1 MGSNAA
7 SPLALSA
14 ALCAAPL
21 AMGLALWLGPDPTR
35 IDPSGGLLARGGEYI
50 GADACRACHPE
61 QHASWDATFHSSMT
75 QLPTRESVRGRFD
88 GVAVTLF
95 GASARPFEREGEF
108 CFELPAIGSEP
119 ARVATVAL
127 AVGSRRYQQYFELV
141 GDAVGGAYRRLPLVW
156 HIGDQRWM
164 HMNGVFLSPDNNDW
178 SRHQSLWN
186 ENCIFCHNTAPSP
199 GLELGRDGAPA
210 PAPKHF
216 DSSVADLG
224 ISCESC
230 HGPGA
235 EHASKHRSPLSRYA
249 SHHAGGGDERI
260 IDPLALDQAQATA
273 LCGQC
278 HSQRLPSPPEKIW
291 TYMESG
297 PTFRPGDVLAGHV
310 EPIRR
315 DTPPLGAD
323 ASRGFEER
331 FWSDGTARLTAYEYL
346 GVTQSP
352 CYDGGE
358 LTCFSCHV
366 MHGGDVHGQIE
377 PHMRSDAACTQ
388 CHAELAAD
396 LRAHTHHD
404 PAGAGSR
411 CLDCHMPHMVY
422 GVVEIHRSH
431 RIESPDTRRDVEGG
445 RPHACTQCH
454 ADRDALWAADR
465 MREWWG
471 ERYERP
477 RSRPDGAPLEVP
489 EALASLHAGDAVQRA
504 VYAWRLGRPESALD
518 ETGRA
523 AAALN
528 LIVTLGDGYPS
539 VRVIA
544 RRSLRALDERA
555 GLGLR
560 PWLERFD
567 PLAPPEQRT
576 PALLELLEQAPRAL
590 GRKLARPADA
600 LMIDARGRLDL
611 ERVRRLLD
619 LQSDHVI
626 SIGE

>member
-1 MGSNAA
+1 MSSTGA
-7 SPLALSA
+7 STVSIAIALA
-14 ALCAAPL
+14 AAPL

-35 IDPSGGLLARGGEYI
+35 IDPSGGLLARGGEYV
-50 GADACRACHPE
+50 GAQACRACHPE
-61 QHASWDATFHSSMT
+61 QHASWDASFHSSMT

-88 GVAVTLF
+88 GAPVTLF
-95 GASARPFEREGEF
+95 GATARPFEQDGEF
-108 CFELPAIGSEP
+108 CFELPAIGAAP

-127 AVGSRRYQQYFELV
+127 AVGSRRYQQYFERLGDDA
-141 GDAVGGAYRRLPLVW
+141 GDAHRRLPLVW
-156 HIGDQRWM
+156 HIEDERWM
-164 HMNGVFLSPDNNDW
+164 HMNGVFLSPDNDDW
-178 SRHQSLWN
+178 GRHLSLWN
-186 ENCIFCHNTAPSP
+186 ENCIFCHNTAPAP
-199 GLELGRDGAPA
+199 GLELGADGVATT
-210 PAPKHF
+210 KHF
-216 DSSVADLG
+216 DSKVADLG
-224 ISCESC
+224 IACESC

-235 EHASKHRSPLSRYA
+235 AHARAQRSFLTRYGA
-249 SHHAGGGDERI
+249 HLNGGGDTSI
-260 IDPLALDQAQATA
+260 VDPLALDQVAATA

-278 HSQRLPSPPEKIW
+278 HSQRLPSPREKIW

-297 PTFRPGDVLAGHV
+297 PTFRPGGTLEGHV

-315 DTPPLGAD
+315 DTPALGDDPA
-323 ASRGFEER
+323 RGFSER

-352 CYDGGE
+352 CYEAGE

-366 MHGGDVHGQIE
+366 MHSGDVHGQLE
-377 PHMRSDAACTQ
+377 PRMRTDAACTQ
-388 CHAELAAD
+388 CHESIAAD
-396 LRAHTHHD
+396 VRAHTHHD
-404 PAGAGSR
+404 PVGAGSR

-454 ADRDALWAADR
+454 ADRDALWAADQ
-465 MREWWG
+465 MRAWWG

-477 RSRPDGAPLEVP
+477 RSRPDGAPLDVP

-504 VYAWRLGRPESALD
+504 VYAWRLGRAETALD
-518 ETGRA
+518 KSGQA

-528 LIVTLGDGYPS
+528 LLITLGDGYPS

-544 RRSLRALDERA
+544 RRSLLALDARA

-560 PWLERFD
+560 SSIEAFD
-567 PLAPPEQRT
+567 PLAAPPERT
-576 PALLELLEQAPRAL
+576 RAVYELLERAPRVLAPFLTAPQRAMLLDSKGAL
-590 GRKLARPADA
+590 DLAR
-600 LMIDARGRLDL
+600 ARVLL
-611 ERVRRLLD
+611 E

>member
-1 MGSNAA
+1 MGSFTNSPAVLAA
-7 SPLALSA
+7 ALSA
-14 ALCAAPL
+14 APV
-21 AMGLALWLGPDPTR
+21 AMGLALWLGPNPVR
-35 IDPSGGLLARGGEYI
+35 IDPSGGLLARGGEYV
-50 GADACRACHPE
+50 GAEACRACHPE

-75 QLPTRESVRGRFD
+75 QLPTRENVRGRFD
-88 GVAVTLF
+88 GTSVTFF
-95 GASARPFEREGEF
+95 GDSARPFEREGEF
-108 CFELPAIGSEP
+108 CFELPAIGAEP
-119 ARVATVAL
+119 ARVAAVAL

-141 GDAVGGAYRRLPLVW
+141 GDKVGGAYRRLPLVW
-156 HIGDQRWM
+156 HIGDERWM
-164 HMNGVFLSPDNNDW
+164 HMNGVFLAPDNNDW

-199 GLELGRDGAPA
+199 GLELGADGT
-210 PAPKHF
+210 PAPKRF
-216 DSSVADLG
+216 ESSVADLG
-224 ISCESC
+224 IGCESC
-230 HGPGA
+230 HGPGG
-235 EHASKHRSPLSRYA
+235 EHARKHRSPLSRYA
-249 SHHAGGGDERI
+249 AHHSAGRDDSI
-260 IDPLALDQAQATA
+260 IDPLALDKAQATA

-278 HSQRLPSPPEKIW
+278 HSQRLPDPPEKIW

-297 PTFRPGDVLAGHV
+297 PTFRPGDTFAGHV

-315 DTPPLGAD
+315 DTPPLGGD
-323 ASRGFEER
+323 PTRGFAER

-352 CYDGGE
+352 CFAGGE

-377 PHMRSDAACTQ
+377 PHMRSDQACTQ
-388 CHAELAAD
+388 CHSEIAAD
-396 LRAHTHHD
+396 VRSHTHHD
-404 PAGAGSR
+404 PAGAGAR

-422 GVVEIHRSH
+422 GVVDIHRSH
-431 RIESPDTRRDVEGG
+431 RIEIPDTRRDVEGG

-471 ERYERP
+471 ERYQRP
-477 RSRPDGAPLEVP
+477 RSRLDGAALDAP

-518 ETGRA
+518 EHSRA

-544 RRSLRALDERA
+544 RRSLLALDERA

-560 PWLERFD
+560 ARLERYD
-567 PLAPPEQRT
+567 PLAPPDERT
-576 PALLELLEQAPRAL
+576 RVLYELLEAAPRTLTPQLSQRA
-590 GRKLARPADA
+590 GTM
-600 LMIDARGRLDL
+600 MIDVHGQLDL
-611 ERVRRLLD
+611 ERVRALLE
-619 LQSDHVI
+619 LQSTHVI